1 MIARLQLAGVCRF
14 MVFRGDSYFLH
25 DTQTIE
31 FYEAVTVCRRF
42 CTTTDDATP
51 FCNRFERLFRA
62 PARNANLCTS
72 FRSESWYPPLLLTR
86 KLPEMYPSNFK
97 KRYRVFL
104 NIIIRVLILF
114 YSFSEFINC
123 TLPYEL
129 PMKVHNVYEVTEMRT
144 YALFCVYLIPVSM
157 MLTIGATGAD
167 SLLVTLTFHI
177 CSQLSILTHRIKNVE
192 HEPQIYFPKMRIL
205 VERHI
210 ELLK

>member
-1 MIARLQLAGVCRF
+1 MTSSVKWI
-14 MVFRGDSYFLH
+14 
-25 DTQTIE
+25 I
-31 FYEAVTVCRRF
+31 
-42 CTTTDDATP
+42 
-51 FCNRFERLFRA
+51 
-62 PARNANLCTS
+62 NLLS
-72 FRSESWYPPLLLTR
+72 A
-86 KLPEMYPSNFK
+86 
-97 KRYRVFL
+97 
-104 NIIIRVLILF
+104 I
-114 YSFSEFINC
+114 EFINC

-177 CSQLSILTHRIKNVE
+177 CSQLSILTRRIKNVE
-192 HEPQIYFPKMRIL
+192 LEPQIYFPKMRIL